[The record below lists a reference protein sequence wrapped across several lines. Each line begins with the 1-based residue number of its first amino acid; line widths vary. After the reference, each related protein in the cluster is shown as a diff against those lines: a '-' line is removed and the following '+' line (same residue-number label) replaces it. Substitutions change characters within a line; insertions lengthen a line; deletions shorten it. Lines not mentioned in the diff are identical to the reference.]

1 MVMIMKKVKIFN
13 NFNIL
18 TNFEYDDIKE
28 NLDEFDKV
36 SVVCFENR
44 YSSQKNYVKL
54 LNEPWVNNVILIGTK
69 PESCFGKKL
78 ISAKKLHKKLF
89 VGSDRIIF
97 IIDTDVD
104 EDVLI
109 PLVQLFDIAEKSGI
123 EVGFYDIVGF
133 SNKMTIELKK
143 ALEALVQNDLY
154 KKYEIIY
161 DFICEELDKKFS
173 DNSICQFENN
183 RCIANRKYNDKS
195 KIMGCCYS
203 FNYNGIRFSDIKL
216 CEHQKDKKC
225 EVKCLGCK
233 LFTCDYLKNH
243 GIKFSLE
250 NMPLALAFFPKKQR
264 ELLRTTFFTS
274 KENVLARVIAGK

>member
-1 MVMIMKKVKIFN
+1 MKKIKIFG

-18 TNFEYDDIKE
+18 TNFEYDDISR

-36 SVVCFENR
+36 SVVCFENK
-44 YSSQKNYVKL
+44 YSTQKNYLKL
-54 LNEPWVNNVILIGTK
+54 LNESWVNNVILIGAK

-78 ISAKKLHKKLF
+78 ISAEKLHKNFFTGSSRIVF
-89 VGSDRIIF
+89 V
-97 IIDTDVD
+97 IDTDID

-109 PLVQLFDIAEKSGI
+109 PLVQLFDIAKKRKI
-123 EVGFYDIVGF
+123 EVGVYDIIGF
-133 SNKMTIELKK
+133 SNKVTFELKK
-143 ALEALVQNDLY
+143 ALEALMQSDLY
-154 KKYEIIY
+154 ERYEIVY

-173 DNSICQFENN
+173 DNSICQFEDN

-203 FNYNGIRFSDIKL
+203 FNYNGIKFSDIKL
-216 CEHQKDKKC
+216 CEHQKNQRC

-233 LFTCDYLKNH
+233 LFTCDYLKKH

-250 NMPLALAFFPKKQR
+250 NMPLALAFFSKKQR
-264 ELLRTTFFTS
+264 EILRTTFFTS
-274 KENVLARVIAGK
+274 KENVLTKVIAGK